1 MRRLVSLAGRVAAW
15 TLALVV
21 ALLSVV
27 PPDLRPVTDTPHD
40 FEHFA
45 IFFATGL
52 AFGFGYSRR
61 PFMVAATLMLFAGM
75 VEMAQVFVPD
85 RHARLSD
92 FIVDAL
98 AVCAGAVLG
107 VAVSRTVAQALP
119 KQAAN

>member
-1 MRRLVSLAGRVAAW
+1 MKGLVADDEAACLSGRTRGGVDARSRCC
-15 TLALVV
+15 L
-21 ALLSVV
+21 LLSVV

-52 AFGFGYSRR
+52 AFGFGYGRR
-61 PFMVAATLMLFAGM
+61 PFVVAVTLMLFAGM

-85 RHARLSD
+85 RPARLSD

-98 AVCAGAVLG
+98 
-107 VAVSRTVAQALP
+107 RDF
-119 KQAAN
+119 